1 MCDMQSYGIDDDLL
15 SYLPRHSQGVDS
27 HHSRD
32 VSDGRTILG
41 SAVLEY
47 PTTRRDCVQS
57 KVAQLFSTSTS
68 KFVHWYNV
76 PTKRISWIALESVA

>member
-32 VSDGRTILG
+32 VSDG

-47 PTTRRDCVQS
+47 PTPPLYIECRVSGWRYDC
-57 KVAQLFSTSTS
+57 
-68 KFVHWYNV
+68 
-76 PTKRISWIALESVA
+76 ESS